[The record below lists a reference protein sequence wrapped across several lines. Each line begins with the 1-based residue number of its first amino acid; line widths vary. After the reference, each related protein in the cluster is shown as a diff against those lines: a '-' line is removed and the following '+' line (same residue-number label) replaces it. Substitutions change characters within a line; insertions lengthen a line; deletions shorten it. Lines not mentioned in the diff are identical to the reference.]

1 MRSIIVFSERIFKNF
16 WLSESTVPMSDPR
29 PARTRT
35 ALLDAAHRLIVE
47 KGVAGLRIAEITS
60 EANVAL
66 GSFYNH
72 FATKEE
78 LVEAVAAQTL
88 TALASEIV
96 SADAGADDVAV
107 VAITAL
113 RRFVRLA
120 YDDVPFSRLL
130 VNLSRG
136 EELFLDTI
144 SPYARTALAR
154 AAAEGAFEIEDIEV
168 AVSTIVGGGLS
179 LIRRILDQ
187 RLAPGADGIYA
198 RMVLRSFGVKPREAM
213 RIIARTDP

>member
-1 MRSIIVFSERIFKNF
+1 M
-16 WLSESTVPMSDPR
+16 TDPR

-35 ALLDAAHRLIVE
+35 ALLDAGHRLIVE

-60 EANVAL
+60 EAEVAL

-78 LVEAVAAQTL
+78 LVEAVASQTL

-96 SADAGADDVAV
+96 PADAGADHPAV

-120 YDDVPFSRLL
+120 YDDVPFARLL
-130 VNLSRG
+130 VNLGRG
-136 EELFLDTI
+136 EELFLSAI

-154 AAAEGAFEIEDIEV
+154 AAQDGAFEIEDIEV
-168 AVSTIVGGGLS
+168 AVATIVGGGLS
-179 LIRRILDQ
+179 LIRRILEQ
-187 RLAPGADGIYA
+187 QLAPGADAIYA
-198 RMVLRSFGVKPREAM
+198 RMVLRSLGVTPREAT

>member
-1 MRSIIVFSERIFKNF
+1 MITFSERIFKNF

-96 SADAGADDVAV
+96 SADAGADDAAV

-144 SPYARTALAR
+144 SPYARTALQR

-187 RLAPGADGIYA
+187 QLAPGADGIYA
-198 RMVLRSFGVKPREAM
+198 RMVLRSFGVKPREAT

>member
-1 MRSIIVFSERIFKNF
+1 M
-16 WLSESTVPMSDPR
+16 TDPR

-35 ALLDAAHRLIVE
+35 ALLDAGHRLIVD

-60 EANVAL
+60 EADVAL

-78 LVEAVAAQTL
+78 LVEAVASQTL

-96 SADAGADDVAV
+96 PADAGADDPAV

-120 YDDVPFSRLL
+120 DDDTPFARLL
-130 VNLSRG
+130 VNLGRG
-136 EELFLDTI
+136 EELFLDAI

-154 AAAEGAFEIEDIEV
+154 AAADGAFEIEDIEV
-168 AVSTIVGGGLS
+168 AVATIVGGGLS
-179 LIRRILDQ
+179 LIRRILEQ
-187 RLAPGADGIYA
+187 QLAPGADAIYA
-198 RMVLRSFGVKPREAM
+198 RMVLRSLGVRPREAD
-213 RIIARTDP
+213 RI

>member
-1 MRSIIVFSERIFKNF
+1 M
-16 WLSESTVPMSDPR
+16 TDPR

-35 ALLDAAHRLIVE
+35 ALLDAGHRLIVD

-60 EANVAL
+60 EADVAL

-78 LVEAVAAQTL
+78 LVEAVASQTL

-96 SADAGADDVAV
+96 PADAGADDPAV

-120 YDDVPFSRLL
+120 RLL
-130 VNLSRG
+130 VNLGRG
-136 EELFLDTI
+136 EELFLDAI

-154 AAAEGAFEIEDIEV
+154 AAADGAFEIEDIEV
-168 AVSTIVGGGLS
+168 AVATIVGGGLS
-179 LIRRILDQ
+179 LIRRILEQ
-187 RLAPGADGIYA
+187 QLAPGADAIYA
-198 RMVLRSFGVKPREAM
+198 RMVLRSLGVRPREAT
-213 RIIARTDP
+213 RIIARTDA